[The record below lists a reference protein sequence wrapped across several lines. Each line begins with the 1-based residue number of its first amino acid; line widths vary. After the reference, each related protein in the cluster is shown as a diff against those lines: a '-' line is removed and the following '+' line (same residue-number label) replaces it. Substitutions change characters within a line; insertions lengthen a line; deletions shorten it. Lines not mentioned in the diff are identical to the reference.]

1 MVKEA
6 YILCCLCLLEKKN
19 LLHAIL
25 SNWNRGCLNLQS
37 LIKLWKLFFFSSNYT
52 EHIYDVVTCVFQYL
66 EMLRSEEPQEWV
78 FKECQV
84 NN

>member
-6 YILCCLCLLEKKN
+6 YILCCLCLLEKKSSSCN
-19 LLHAIL
+19 F
-25 SNWNRGCLNLQS
+25 
-37 LIKLWKLFFFSSNYT
+37 IKLKQWLFKFAESDLTLESVFLFSSNYT